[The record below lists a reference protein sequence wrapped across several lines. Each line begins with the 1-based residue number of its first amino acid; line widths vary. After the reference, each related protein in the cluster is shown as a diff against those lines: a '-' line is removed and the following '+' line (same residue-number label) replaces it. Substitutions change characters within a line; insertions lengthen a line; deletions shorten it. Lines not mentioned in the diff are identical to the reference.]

1 MIDELLYQLIVVVIK
16 RFFSKTRVSQVYIR
30 SSPNQITQVISAVW
44 KADVLRDK
52 VLELYVVRQEGN
64 VIVIL
69 DWLFLDFSLGYQVK
83 NILIKLRTMNFQCTL
98 FFKKLICLCF
108 SESETNK

>member
-1 MIDELLYQLIVVVIK
+1 M
-16 RFFSKTRVSQVYIR
+16 
-30 SSPNQITQVISAVW
+30 
-44 KADVLRDK
+44 
-52 VLELYVVRQEGN
+52 LELYVVRQEGN

-98 FFKKLICLCF
+98 FFRAKLVCVFF
-108 SESETNK
+108 SKSETDK